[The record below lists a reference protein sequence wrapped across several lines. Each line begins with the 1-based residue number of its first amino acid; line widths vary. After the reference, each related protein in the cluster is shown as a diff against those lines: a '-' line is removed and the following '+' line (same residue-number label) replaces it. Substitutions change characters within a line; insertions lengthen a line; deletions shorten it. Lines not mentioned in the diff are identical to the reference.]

1 MDSTAMDITRGVGA
15 LLNSCTPQ
23 FQFVLQFD
31 EEVIAWTC
39 NNLQK
44 ICQTVSNTAKKK
56 KKKLKNSNIKAS
68 KRPKNIKESDDSL
81 FRNYWNIYI
90 YIYIWLNNREI

>member
-1 MDSTAMDITRGVGA
+1 MDSSAMDITRGVGA

-44 ICQTVSNTAKKK
+44 ICQIVSDTTKKITQK
-56 KKKLKNSNIKAS
+56 
-68 KRPKNIKESDDSL
+68 
-81 FRNYWNIYI
+81 FRF
-90 YIYIWLNNREI
+90 